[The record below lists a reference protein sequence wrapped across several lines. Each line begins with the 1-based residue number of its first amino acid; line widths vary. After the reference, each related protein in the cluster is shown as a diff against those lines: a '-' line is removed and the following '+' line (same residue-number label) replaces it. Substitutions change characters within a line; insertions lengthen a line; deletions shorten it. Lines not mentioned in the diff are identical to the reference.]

1 MFSSLSPTY
10 KGILLALTGYSAF
23 AVADICAKWLM
34 QYYTVSQVICIE
46 NILAVVLLVILS
58 PLLGGMTG
66 TFDRKNLKI
75 NLCRS
80 ALNFMLAMILNYS
93 YKIFPIADVYTMI
106 FTKPFMVTLLA
117 FWFFREV
124 ASRNQ
129 WLAIV
134 AGFIGVMI
142 AMRPGTEGFDPMLF
156 LPLLATVMIALL
168 FFTARFLDKPSAFSA
183 GFFPT
188 LGVAVLAFPLMM
200 TDFVMPELDHMAVFI
215 LLGIVAAAGM
225 TAVSLSFRIAASS
238 VVAPFLYIE
247 MLWALVFGWMI
258 FGDVPDLWMLAGA
271 GIIILSGI
279 YLLLSER
286 RNLAQ

>member
-1 MFSSLSPTY
+1 MFSGLSPTY
-10 KGILLALTGYSAF
+10 KGILLALSGYSAF

-34 QYYTVSQVICIE
+34 QHYTVSQVICIE
-46 NILAVVLLVILS
+46 NILAVILLVILS
-58 PLLGGMTG
+58 PLLGGLKG

-75 NLCRS
+75 NLCRA
-80 ALNFMLAMILNYS
+80 ALNFTLAMILNYS
-93 YKIFPIADVYTMI
+93 YKIFPLADVYTMI

-124 ASRNQ
+124 ASKAQ

-134 AGFIGVMI
+134 AGFIGVII
-142 AMRPGTEGFDPMLF
+142 AMRPGTEVFDPMLF

-188 LGVAVLAFPLMM
+188 LGVAVLAFPLMI
-200 TDFVMPELDHMAVFI
+200 TDFVMPAIDLMAA
-215 LLGIVAAAGM
+215 LGM

-247 MLWALVFGWMI
+247 MLWALVFGWLI
-258 FGDVPDLWMLAGA
+258 FGDAPDVWMLTGA

>member
-10 KGILLALTGYSAF
+10 KGILLALIGYSAF

-34 QYYTVSQVICIE
+34 QHYTVSQVICIE
-46 NILAVVLLVILS
+46 NILAVTLLVILA
-58 PLLGGMTG
+58 PLLGGLKG

-75 NLCRS
+75 NLCRA
-80 ALNFMLAMILNYS
+80 ALNFTLAMILNYS
-93 YKIFPIADVYTMI
+93 YKIFPLADVYTMI

-124 ASRNQ
+124 ASKAQ

-142 AMRPGTEGFDPMLF
+142 AMRPGTEVFDPMLF

-188 LGVAVLAFPLMM
+188 LGVAVLAFPLMI
-200 TDFVMPELDHMAVFI
+200 TDFVMPEISHMAVFV
-215 LLGIVAAAGM
+215 LLGMMAALGM

-247 MLWALVFGWMI
+247 MLWALVFGWLI
-258 FGDVPDLWMLAGA
+258 FGDVPDVWMLVGA